1 MRGIVAPMIEVVLS
15 GPGKNALSTALMLA
29 VREQLERAGGQPVLV
44 RGEGDTFSAGLNL
57 VEVVGLDGPGMDAFL
72 TALEDMLH
80 ALYNYPGPTVALV
93 AGHAIAG
100 GCLVAMCC
108 DHRVCADD
116 PKIKIGLSEVALGLQ
131 FPPQVLALARRRLAP
146 QAFDEAILGARL
158 YGPRDALR
166 VGYVDEVASDAAA
179 VARARLEELT
189 VHPRDA
195 YVAAKRAIRGGVLDG
210 DADRRR
216 AERAALLP
224 VWTAPEL
231 RARIAAFMS
240 ARKR

>member
-1 MRGIVAPMIEVVLS
+1 MIEVVLS

-29 VREQLERAGGQPVLV
+29 VREQLDRAEGAPVLL

-57 VEVVGLDGPGMDAFL
+57 VEVGGLDAAGMDTFL
-72 TALEDMLH
+72 TALEDLLH

-116 PKIKIGLSEVALGLQ
+116 PRLKIGLNEVALGLH

-158 YGPRDALR
+158 YGPQEALR

-179 VARARLEELT
+179 VARARLEELAR
-189 VHPRDA
+189 HPREA
-195 YVAAKRAIRGGVLDG
+195 YLAAKRSIRGGVLD
-210 DADRRR
+210 ADVARRR
-216 AERAALLP
+216 AAREALLP

-231 RARIAAFMS
+231 RARIQGFLA